1 MIKYIPSFLTSD
13 EINYFMDIF
22 HNEDKKYY
30 GDEYYKF
37 YFVDLMGREL
47 EVKKFSNFSFKKFR
61 VQMVDDSINQVE
73 IPHLH
78 HNPWS
83 FIVFLNEDFTGGELI
98 FDNNEFTP
106 KVGDMVYFSG
116 EEYHRVNNCVGKRY
130 TLIGFMMNNPL
141 DVESQRNFL

>member
-1 MIKYIPSFLTSD
+1 MLLFEEFISFTL
-13 EINYFMDIF
+13 
-22 HNEDKKYY
+22 
-30 GDEYYKF
+30 
-37 YFVDLMGREL
+37 EL
-47 EVKKFSNFSFKKFR
+47 EKGADETAETAVHLNSLYL
-61 VQMVDDSINQVE
+61 SIFT
-73 IPHLH
+73 L
-78 HNPWS
+78 PW
-83 FIVFLNEDFTGGELI
+83 FIVFLNDNFTGGELI

>member
-1 MIKYIPSFLTSD
+1 MIKYFPSFLTSD